1 MRVEFRMDAAAGS
14 GYLRG
19 MERYIK
25 DARRAVRYG
34 HDSML
39 EILDDPDPASSPAA
53 RLVDVSSTG
62 VSFTSLRVLRRGAV
76 IRGRLRI
83 LGAGV
88 LVFSGTVVRVK
99 ARTNT
104 VLYGVAFDSVKGK
117 S

>member
-1 MRVEFRMDAAAGS
+1 
-14 GYLRG
+14 

-25 DARRAVRYG
+25 EARRAVRYG

-39 EILDDPDPASSPAA
+39 EILDDPDPAVSPLA

-62 VSFTSLRVLRRGAV
+62 VSFTTVRVLRRGAS
-76 IRGRLRI
+76 IRGRIRL
-83 LGAGV
+83 LSAGV
-88 LVFSGTVVRVK
+88 LEFSGTVVRVK

-117 S
+117 A

>member
-1 MRVEFRMDAAAGS
+1 
-14 GYLRG
+14 

-25 DARRAVRYG
+25 EARRAVRYG

-39 EILDDPDPASSPAA
+39 EILDDPDPAASPTA

-62 VSFTSLRVLRRGAV
+62 VSFTTVRVFRRGEL
-76 IRGRLRI
+76 IRGRLRL
-83 LGAGV
+83 LGAGI

-104 VLYGVAFDSVKGK
+104 VLYGVAFNSVRGK
-117 S
+117 P